1 MDFVV
6 TLKEGK
12 EAMHGPE
19 VSNNLPAGILV
30 KYCVQLQTAIK
41 KAVVDATKSK
51 TVKNGL
57 LTATW
62 KWDSGGPI
70 TDAMKMDTINEEAV
84 GKHVLKFKIGSTA
97 LAKSV
102 RCQVVGVAAKVAD
115 PAVAANAQA
124 VKQATSELASLKGS
138 YSDFVSIKVGDSNH
152 PKNVVYTLTMGED
165 TVTAS
170 IPHPLDTHVKEGS
183 LIRALADWKKNKAS
197 FIEYHKSQR
206 S

>member
-1 MDFVV
+1 MDFTV

-12 EAMHGPE
+12 ETLYGPE
-19 VSNNLPAGILV
+19 VNTNLPAGVLV
-30 KYCVQLQTAIK
+30 KYCVQLQAAIK

-51 TVKNGL
+51 AIKNGL
-57 LTATW
+57 ASATW

-70 TDAMKMDTINEEAV
+70 TDAMNMATINEDAV
-84 GKHVLKFKIGSTA
+84 GKHVLKFKVGSTA

-102 RCQVVGVAAKVAD
+102 RCQVVGVAAKGAD
-115 PAVAANAQA
+115 PAVAANAKA

-138 YSDFVSIKVGDSNH
+138 YGDFVSIKVGDSNH

-165 TVTAS
+165 KVTAS
-170 IPHPLDTHVKEGS
+170 IPHHLDTHVKEGS
-183 LIRALADWKKNKAS
+183 LIRALADWKKNKAT
-197 FIEYHKSQR
+197 FLEYQKSHR